1 MHAHIDATTGVTG
14 ESLLGALVDLG
25 ASIEELE
32 QAVRTLGV
40 GGVKLAWARVRR
52 QGVPACAVRL
62 RAPEQTPELPTWHR
76 IREVLTYAALPDP
89 VRERALEAVRR
100 LVSAEAEAADV
111 NLDELHMSP
120 VGVLDMLANVVGVCA
135 AVHELGLT
143 VVTIGPVGVGDGK
156 VDTFGGPVEV
166 PSPAVRLL
174 LEGFEMAPQP
184 VAAELTSPTGAA
196 LVATFA
202 RRGAAPDLETVART
216 GLGAGD
222 RESPTDAVLRI
233 HLAS

>member
-52 QGVPACAVRL
+52 QGVSACAVRV

-76 IREVLTYAALPDP
+76 IREVLTYAALPDD

-100 LVSAEAEAADV
+100 LVSAEAEAAGV
-111 NLDELHMSP
+111 GLDALHMSP

-156 VDTFGGPVEV
+156 VDTFAGPAEV

-174 LEGFEMAPQP
+174 LEGFEMAPHP
-184 VAAELTSPTGAA
+184 VAAELTSSAGAA

-202 RRGAAPDLETVART
+202 RRGAAPVPEAVVRT

-222 RESPTDAVLRI
+222 RDSPADAVLRI
-233 HLAS
+233 HLSS